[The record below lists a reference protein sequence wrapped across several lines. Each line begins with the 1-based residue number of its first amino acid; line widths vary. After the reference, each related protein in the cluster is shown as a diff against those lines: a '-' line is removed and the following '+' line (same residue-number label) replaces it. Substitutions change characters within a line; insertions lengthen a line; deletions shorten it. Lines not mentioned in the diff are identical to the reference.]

1 MIRFINCMKRKP
13 EFTTEQFRE
22 YWNDPQFTTLI
33 ERIAAQTGASLYAKN
48 ATLMVAANDL
58 VRELRGSSEPFDG
71 VLEYWWDN
79 TTHLNELT
87 ETEEGRALADEML
100 DYQRQFVD
108 LSASSAFFV
117 EG

>member
-13 EFTTEQFRE
+13 GFTTEQFRE
-22 YWNDPQFTTLI
+22 FWNDPQFVALI

-79 TTHLNELT
+79 TSHLNELT
-87 ETEEGRALADEML
+87 ETEAGRALADEML

-108 LSASSAFFV
+108 LHASTAFFV

>member
-1 MIRFINCMKRKP
+1 MIRLINCMKRRP
-13 EFTTEQFRE
+13 EYTTEQFRE
-22 YWNDPQFTTLI
+22 YWNDLQFIALI
-33 ERIAAQTGASLYAKN
+33 ERVAEQTGASLYAKN

-58 VRELRGSSEPFDG
+58 VQEMRGSSEPFDG

-79 TTHLNELT
+79 TSHLIELT
-87 ETEEGRALADEML
+87 ETHEGRALADEML

-108 LSASSAFFV
+108 LHASTAFFV